1 MTSETYFSNQKIG
14 KLVLHKVVR
23 PIGAEILPFQFPVA
37 AILDFLHNGH
47 QGSPPTCVRW
57 FLKTLY
63 PYLTPCKVKKNCH
76 KSARFLQIL
85 TYSLPAIEK
94 TMSCGVWT
102 RVAPRNRVLS
112 GGRRPGSPGKGT
124 NLGACN
130 AAIRK
135 NSLTTRCSCC
145 SPHTVAAVDV
155 TIITVSRK
163 LLR

>member
-1 MTSETYFSNQKIG
+1 MTSETYLSNQKNIG

-63 PYLTPCKVKKNCH
+63 PYLTPCKVLKNCH

-85 TYSLPAIEK
+85 TYPARYRENDV
-94 TMSCGVWT
+94 VW
-102 RVAPRNRVLS
+102 RVN
-112 GGRRPGSPGKGT
+112 
-124 NLGACN
+124 
-130 AAIRK
+130 
-135 NSLTTRCSCC
+135 SCC
-145 SPHTVAAVDV
+145 PKEPRIKWGPKARIPRERDKFGGLQCGHS
-155 TIITVSRK
+155 
-163 LLR
+163 